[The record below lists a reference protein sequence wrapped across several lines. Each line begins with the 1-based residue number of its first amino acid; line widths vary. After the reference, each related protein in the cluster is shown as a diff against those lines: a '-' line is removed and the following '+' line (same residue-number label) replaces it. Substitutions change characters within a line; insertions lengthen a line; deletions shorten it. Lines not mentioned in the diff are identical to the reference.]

1 MICPHCGSE
10 IPDHLS
16 SCMICGG
23 KIDPAVNKKKK
34 TFIQKVPA
42 VNKTESAEGH
52 GKVSEFRVTDSDGSQ
67 DQQKPSRP
75 GVPLAAIIIG
85 IVAVI
90 VILLFGK
97 PQPTPSPGP
106 YSEEGTAAGNTSEQT
121 GSSDDQ
127 TGQAA
132 TSDDQSGQV
141 SSSDD
146 HSEQAASSDGHSE
159 QAASSDGKTGQ
170 TAELEVVSD
179 EENPSDPDTQPA
191 DPAEDAAARER
202 SLRAVLTET
211 IGSDDN
217 IADFC
222 ISDYDRD
229 GKSEAFALVGETVD
243 YGFVGNLYYVTEDS
257 VETVLSEAALYNYS
271 EQNHM
276 LRFKEC
282 DFYLVGEYFTTGDL
296 TYIFGVKEGEWYEH
310 EFSRRG
316 MSLHQEEPGGD
327 MTAILSDFDGVYDNS
342 MQMYL
347 AHTWKPY
354 YFYWDGDFKEYGGIA
369 ISVDDLL
376 TCSGAQQYI
385 DMIQNQ
391 GFQIDDIYY
400 RANGIININY
410 SAEEDNSIRFDNMTL
425 IRSGNSVTVKQ
436 ISQDSGDLFSYSYG
450 GIYHPALAEDIATY
464 PDSF

>member
-1 MICPHCGSE
+1 MICPHCGSQ

-34 TFIQKVPA
+34 TFVQKDPA
-42 VNKTESAEGH
+42 VNKTESAEDH
-52 GKVSEFRVTDSDGSQ
+52 GKASKFRVTDSDGSQ
-67 DQQKPSRP
+67 DQQNPSGP
-75 GVPLAAIIIG
+75 GVPFAAIIIG

-97 PQPTPSPGP
+97 PHPTPPP
-106 YSEEGTAAGNTSEQT
+106 VPQPAEGTASGNTSEQ
-121 GSSDDQ
+121 
-127 TGQAA
+127 AA
-132 TSDDQSGQV
+132 
-141 SSSDD
+141 SSDD
-146 HSEQAASSDGHSE
+146 HSEQAASSDDHSE
-159 QAASSDGKTGQ
+159 QTASSDGKTGQ

-282 DFYLVGEYFTTGDL
+282 DFYLVGEYYTTGDL
-296 TYIFGVKEGEWYEH
+296 TYVFGVREGEWYEH

-316 MSLHQEEPGGD
+316 MSLHQEEPYGD
-327 MTAILSDFDGVYDNS
+327 MTVILSDYDGVYDNS
-342 MQMYL
+342 MQSYL

-354 YFYWDGDFKEYGGIA
+354 YLYWDGNFKEYGGIE